1 MLGGM
6 TGEATCRIELEGI
19 NLKWSKRDSGQ
30 TLG

>member
-6 TGEATCRIELEGI
+6 AGEATCRTELEGI
-19 NLKWSKRDSGQ
+19 GLKWSKRDSGQ